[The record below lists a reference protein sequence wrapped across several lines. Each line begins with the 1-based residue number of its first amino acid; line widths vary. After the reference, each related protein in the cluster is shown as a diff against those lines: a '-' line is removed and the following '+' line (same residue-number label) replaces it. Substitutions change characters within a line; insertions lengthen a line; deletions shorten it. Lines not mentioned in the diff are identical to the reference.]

1 MVEESQNGGRV
12 SSDACL
18 VGNRRERKYA
28 AVRNAKKRA
37 TSVKNVTVIPRLL
50 GGSSFPPRHGMSK
63 T

>member
-12 SSDACL
+12 SSDAGL
-18 VGNRRERKYA
+18 VGNRKERKYA
-28 AVRNAKKRA
+28 AVRNAKRRA
-37 TSVKNVTVIPRLL
+37 TSVKNVTVRPWLL